1 MYGPFL
7 IERLIAYPR
16 LPRRLA
22 APAAAH
28 DELVRLLLLLARL
41 HTLGLAPRRDRRT
54 TARAPALIT
63 AQPMVDRVHRDAADL
78 RPTAAAAPVD
88 LVRLLLLLARLHP
101 LGPAPRR
108 DRRTTARGPALIAA
122 QRMVDRVHRDAADLR
137 PTAAPAHRA
146 GLADRPQLV
155 VAVADL
161 ADRRVALLAYHPH
174 FRRRHA
180 QRHVVAFLRDDLRAR
195 TRRAHDLTAL
205 AGLQLDVVHH
215 RAQRNLAQR
224 NAVAGADVR
233 ARPRDHAITLLQI
246 ARVQDV
252 ALLAIVVL
260 DQRDV
265 RRAVRVV
272 LDVDDRAADAVL
284 VALEVDATV
293 HALRA
298 APTTPR

>member
-28 DELVRLLLLLARL
+28 DELVRLLLLARL

-54 TARAPALIT
+54 TAR
-63 AQPMVDRVHRDAADL
+63 
-78 RPTAAAAPVD
+78 
-88 LVRLLLLLARLHP
+88 
-101 LGPAPRR
+101 
-108 DRRTTARGPALIAA
+108 GPALTTA

-298 APTTPR
+298 APTTPRRDAAVVVAPARFLQRLEQRLLRLVARNLTRRRDAAETRARRNRLELLCRHGQIPS